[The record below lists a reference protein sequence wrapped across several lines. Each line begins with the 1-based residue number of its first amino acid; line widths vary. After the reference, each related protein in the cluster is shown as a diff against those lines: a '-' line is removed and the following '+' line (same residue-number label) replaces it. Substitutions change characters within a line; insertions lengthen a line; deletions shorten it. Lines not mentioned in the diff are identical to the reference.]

1 VTAIQLQLLQLIEAG
16 VTELRGLQKTADVSM
31 ELLDRNG
38 LRDYLLAVASDT
50 DHRFSFYGAC

>member
-1 VTAIQLQLLQLIEAG
+1 LIEAG
-16 VTELRGLQKTADVSM
+16 VTELRGLQKTADVSI